1 MALPGTTNIPDDSVA
16 SKESSDK
23 RHNQSDVSAACVH
36 SRGGVVVT
44 DCPLSDDSYDTV
56 AIAPPATTH

>member
-1 MALPGTTNIPDDSVA
+1 MPGTTNIPDGGVNL
-16 SKESSDK
+16 KESSDK
-23 RHNQSDVSAACVH
+23 RQHQSDVSAACVH
-36 SRGGVVVT
+36 SRSGVVVT